1 MLVENELETAIG
13 VNSSDATGVGMLV
26 ENELE
31 TAMALSCIEAT
42 ELGMLVEKELET
54 GTGVSSSGDT
64 RVSLVARKGLDVMNA
79 LGVTISPLVI
89 APSLVNKLVLS
100 VVASLKIAGF
110 CVMVEVLVLVTLVV
124 SVPLVRV
131 KSGKLIKLSVEDS
144 STKGDVGNIVSVI
157 VDVRLRV
164 KVDVSSPVDVKLVA
178 EMGTTRSSERLAG
191 METLVATSGCG
202 V

>member
-13 VNSSDATGVGMLV
+13 VNSSDANGVGMLV

-31 TAMALSCIEAT
+31 TAMALGCIDAT

-54 GTGVSSSGDT
+54 GTGVSSAGDT
-64 RVSLVARKGLDVMNA
+64 RFSLVARKGLDVMNA
-79 LGVTISPLVI
+79 LGVTISPLVT

-100 VVASLKIAGF
+100 VVTSLKIAGF
-110 CVMVEVLVLVTLVV
+110 CVTVEVLVLVTLVV
-124 SVPLVRV
+124 SVPLVKV
-131 KSGKLIKLSVEDS
+131 KSGKLIKLSVEGS
-144 STKGDVGNIVSVI
+144 STKADVGNVVSVI
-157 VDVRLRV
+157 VDVRLLV

-191 METLVATSGCG
+191 MEMLVATSGCG